1 VIEWTKIKP
10 KHFLYNDF
18 TLTER
23 GALATILCLT
33 AYLERIP
40 SHQEMVK
47 ATHYKSLITLQQR
60 LNSHSIALQDVL
72 LKVLEDVSGVE
83 HKRAVSRG
91 TSKRYR
97 EKDKPS
103 DGDSDMSCDTTEKRR
118 EEERRE
124 DSTTQVKDLLNQ
136 FPSNL
141 HQNINLYIERA
152 RQKNKSKVITP
163 GRHITLLTELYNS
176 MERCKDNTLFT
187 YALEMAINYD
197 VSNIG
202 YVNAIIKNKKT
213 VKPR

>member
-1 VIEWTKIKP
+1 MEWTKIKP

-18 TLTER
+18 TIMEK
-23 GALATILCLT
+23 GVLATLLSLT
-33 AYLERIP
+33 AHLERIP
-40 SHQEMVK
+40 TESEMVL
-47 ATHYKSLITLQQR
+47 ATHQRWLTAVSLR
-60 LNSHSIALQDVL
+60 LHSHSTTLLLVL
-72 LKVLEDVSGVE
+72 CKVLEDVEGVE
-83 HKRAVSRG
+83 HKKAISRG

-103 DGDSDMSCDTTEKRR
+103 DSASDVSCDTTEKRR